1 MGEERSPLQRTA
13 CLQAGGMV
21 AFELPLSPT
30 PQRQGAA
37 GPLARTGG
45 SEAAVR
51 LSAAPRAVAA
61 GEERR
66 RHAALD
72 GESQAD
78 VSGLP
83 GGRAGGAA
91 AKTQVPSGLSAPA
104 AGGAASAER
113 RVVNGIH
120 SRHAGEWEEVP
131 VVVRVS
137 EGPALHG
144 SQYALSTKDQNTHS
158 RHDLFRRI
166 SA

>member
-1 MGEERSPLQRTA
+1 ME
-13 CLQAGGMV
+13 
-21 AFELPLSPT
+21 
-30 PQRQGAA
+30 
-37 GPLARTGG
+37 ARPRFGYR
-45 SEAAVR
+45 R
-51 LSAAPRAVAA
+51 LHAML
-61 GEERR
+61 RR
-66 RHAALD
+66 KKNADGTLD
-72 GESQAD
+72 GESQAG
-78 VSGLP
+78 VSGLS

-113 RVVNGIH
+113 RVVNGFH

-144 SQYALSTKDQNTHS
+144 SPYALSTKDQNTHS